1 MAYADSFA
9 LPHGLPPSSPAITSN
24 KGADL
29 MVLKVASVLSTSY
42 SDNDFRDAIF
52 LADERLSK
60 GSAKS
65 RRLLRLDLLREAIDC
80 NGEIIGEMGS
90 VVERLKLIRG
100 VVERVNTRIEAIKCQ
115 IDLAH
120 ARTSP
125 ALRDMSS
132 LFEQHKEIEKK
143 QETLSAVEGYFVLT
157 EDEIDLLTS
166 TLKPVDD
173 AFFTCLQKAN
183 KITLGCDILLG
194 FENQTLGLELI
205 DRTSGHVNLAFQKL
219 YKWVQQEFRTLNLE
233 NPHVNP
239 SMRQALR
246 VLAERPSLFQNC
258 LDFFAASRERFLS
271 EAFHC
276 ALTGITP
283 QGTEDTTT
291 RPIDLTA
298 HDPLRYVGD
307 MFAWVHSATV
317 GEREALETLLTLK
330 KDDALNPSIP
340 SFSEKPWHFPSDEV
354 SADTDSKV
362 LEALN
367 QLMDRN
373 FSPVVRI
380 LRQRVEQAVQSNEDV
395 IPAYKISTLLSFYR
409 ATFEKLLG
417 AGSGLEE
424 CTGGLEKVAKR
435 QFRSLVRD
443 NILSIQGEFQQ
454 VPPNLEPPR
463 FLQDAFKQLSIILQ
477 TYESSLSVSA
487 DPGSE
492 VQSILSQAFEPYMSG
507 CEEIAKPMT
516 YPESGIFLI
525 NCKLTAVFCLETYDC
540 TAFRANQIRESI
552 SQNVVSLINDQHA
565 VFRQRSGLDMLLNS
579 LEDAA
584 LAPIAPSSVIQA
596 SQELDDFLPSALMDA
611 MDRLK
616 GLQDSGIARET
627 IEQAAERFCTDFER
641 LEEAVANQFDDATD
655 NEAAVRFSRT
665 SAEIRVL
672 LS

>member
-1 MAYADSFA
+1 
-9 LPHGLPPSSPAITSN
+9 
-24 KGADL
+24 
-29 MVLKVASVLSTSY
+29 
-42 SDNDFRDAIF
+42 
-52 LADERLSK
+52 
-60 GSAKS
+60 
-65 RRLLRLDLLREAIDC
+65 
-80 NGEIIGEMGS
+80 
-90 VVERLKLIRG
+90 LKLIRG
-100 VVERVNTRIEAIKCQ
+100 VVEKVNSRIEAIKRQ

-120 ARTSP
+120 AQTSP

-132 LFEQHKEIEKK
+132 LFEQHKEIERK

-173 AFFTCLQKAN
+173 AFFTCLQKAK

-283 QGTEDTTT
+283 QGTEDTST

-317 GEREALETLLTLK
+317 GEREALETLFTLK
-330 KDDALNPSIP
+330 KDDGLYQPML
-340 SFSEKPWHFPSDEV
+340 SFNEKPWHFPSDEV
-354 SADTDSKV
+354 SVDTDSKV

-380 LRQRVEQAVQSNEDV
+380 LRQRVEQAAQSNEDV
-395 IPAYKISTLLSFYR
+395 IPAYKISSLLSFYR

-424 CTGGLEKVAKR
+424 CTGALEKVAKR

-463 FLQDAFKQLSIILQ
+463 FLQDAFKQLSVILQ

-492 VQSILSQAFEPYMSG
+492 VQRILSQAFEPYMSG

-525 NCKLTAVFCLETYDC
+525 NCKLTAALCLETYEC
-540 TAFRANQIRESI
+540 TTFRANEVRDSI
-552 SQNVVSLINDQHA
+552 SQDVVDLVNDQHA
-565 VFRQRSGLDMLLNS
+565 VFRQKSGLDMLLNS

-584 LAPIAPSSVIQA
+584 LASVAPSSVIQA

-627 IEQAAERFCTDFER
+627 IEQAAERFCSDFER
-641 LEEAVANQFDDATD
+641 LEEAVASQFDDETD

>member
-1 MAYADSFA
+1 
-9 LPHGLPPSSPAITSN
+9 
-24 KGADL
+24 
-29 MVLKVASVLSTSY
+29 MVEKVNS
-42 SDNDFRDAIF
+42 
-52 LADERLSK
+52 
-60 GSAKS
+60 
-65 RRLLRLDLLREAIDC
+65 
-80 NGEIIGEMGS
+80 
-90 VVERLKLIRG
+90 
-100 VVERVNTRIEAIKCQ
+100 RIETIKQQ

-120 ARTSP
+120 AQTSP

-132 LFEQHKEIEKK
+132 LFEQHKEVEKK

-166 TLKPVDD
+166 TLKPVDN
-173 AFFTCLQKAN
+173 AFFTCLQKAK

-271 EAFHC
+271 EVFHC

-283 QGTEDTTT
+283 QGTEDTST

-307 MFAWVHSATV
+307 MFAWVHSTTV
-317 GEREALETLLTLK
+317 GEREALETLFTIK
-330 KDDALNPSIP
+330 KDALNTPMPS
-340 SFSEKPWHFPSDEV
+340 SNEKLWHFPSDE
-354 SADTDSKV
+354 APIDTDSKV

-454 VPPNLEPPR
+454 VPSNLEPPR

-487 DPGSE
+487 DPWSD
-492 VQSILSQAFEPYMSG
+492 VQGILSQAFEPYMSG
-507 CEEIAKPMT
+507 CEEIARPMA
-516 YPESGIFLI
+516 YPESGIFI
-525 NCKLTAVFCLETYDC
+525 VNCKITAALCLETFEC
-540 TAFRANQIRESI
+540 TAFRAKQLRESI
-552 SQNVVSLINDQHA
+552 SKDVVNLINDQHA
-565 VFRQRSGLDMLLNS
+565 AFRRKSGLDTLLNC
-579 LEDAA
+579 LEDAE
-584 LAPIAPSSVIQA
+584 LASVAPSSVIQA

-616 GLQDSGIARET
+616 GLQDSEIARET

-641 LEEAVANQFDDATD
+641 LEEAVASQFDDVT
-655 NEAAVRFSRT
+655 NTEMAVRFSRT

>member
-1 MAYADSFA
+1 
-9 LPHGLPPSSPAITSN
+9 
-24 KGADL
+24 

-42 SDNDFRDAIF
+42 SDNEFRDAIF
-52 LADERLSK
+52 LADERLSR
-60 GSAKS
+60 GSAKT

-80 NGEIIGEMGS
+80 NGEIIDEMGC

-100 VVERVNTRIEAIKCQ
+100 VVEKVNTRIEAIKRQ

-120 ARTSP
+120 NQTSP

-143 QETLSAVEGYFVLT
+143 QETLSAVEGYFILT

-166 TLKPVDD
+166 TLRPVDD
-173 AFFTCLQKAN
+173 AFFTCLQKA
-183 KITLGCDILLG
+183 KRITIGCDILLG
-194 FENQTLGLELI
+194 FESQTLGLELI
-205 DRTSGHVNLAFQKL
+205 DRTSGHLNLAFQKL

-258 LDFFAASRERFLS
+258 LDFFVASRERFLS

-283 QGTEDTTT
+283 QGTEDTST

-317 GEREALETLLTLK
+317 GEREALETLFTIK
-330 KDDALNPSIP
+330 KDDALNTPMPS
-340 SFSEKPWHFPSDEV
+340 SNENLWHFPSDEISV
-354 SADTDSKV
+354 DTDSKV

-367 QLMDRN
+367 QVMDRN

-395 IPAYKISTLLSFYR
+395 IPAYRISTLLSFYR

-417 AGSGLEE
+417 AGSSLEE
-424 CTGGLEKVAKR
+424 CSGGLEKVAKR

-454 VPPNLEPPR
+454 VPSNLEPPR

-516 YPESGIFLI
+516 YPESGIFI
-525 NCKLTAVFCLETYDC
+525 VNCKLTAALCLEGFEC
-540 TAFRANQIRESI
+540 TDFRAKQIRESI
-552 SQNVVSLINDQHA
+552 SKDVVNLINDQHA
-565 VFRQRSGLDMLLNS
+565 LFRQKSGLDTLLNC
-579 LEDAA
+579 LEDGE
-584 LAPIAPSSVIQA
+584 LASVAPSSVIQA

-616 GLQDSGIARET
+616 GLQDSEIARET
-627 IEQAAERFCTDFER
+627 IEQAAEKFCTDFEG
-641 LEEAVANQFDDATD
+641 LEAAVATHFDDVT
-655 NEAAVRFSRT
+655 NTEVAVRFSRT